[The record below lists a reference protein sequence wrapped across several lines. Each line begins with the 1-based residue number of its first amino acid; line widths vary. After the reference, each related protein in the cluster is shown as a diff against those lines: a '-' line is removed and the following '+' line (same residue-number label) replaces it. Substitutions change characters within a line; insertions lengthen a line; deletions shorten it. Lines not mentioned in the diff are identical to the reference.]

1 MFYALANTLANIR
14 DVIIEIIVPPNNN
27 GYKSP
32 SPDFFFYV
40 APNSGKYYIQ
50 P

>member
-1 MFYALANTLANIR
+1 MLYALANTLVNIR
-14 DVIIEIIVPPNNN
+14 DVIIEIIVPPDNN

-32 SPDFFFYV
+32 SNEFYV
-40 APNSGKYYIQ
+40 APNQKYYIQ

>member
-14 DVIIEIIVPPNNN
+14 DVIVEIIVPPNND

-32 SPDFFFYV
+32 SNDFYV
-40 APNSGKYYIQ
+40 APNQRYYIQ

>member
-1 MFYALANTLANIR
+1 MLYSLANTLINIR
-14 DVIIEIIVPPNNN
+14 NTEIIVPPNNN

-32 SPDFFFYV
+32 SLEFYV
-40 APNSGKYYIQ
+40 APNQRYYIQ

>member
-14 DVIIEIIVPPNNN
+14 DVIVEIIVPPNNN

-32 SPDFFFYV
+32 SGDFYV
-40 APNSGKYYIQ
+40 APNQRYYIQ

>member
-1 MFYALANTLANIR
+1 MLYALANTLVNIR
-14 DVIIEIIVPPNNN
+14 DVIIEIIVPPDNN

-32 SPDFFFYV
+32 SDEFYV
-40 APNSGKYYIQ
+40 APNQKYYIQ

>member
-1 MFYALANTLANIR
+1 MLYSLSNTLVNIR
-14 DVIIEIIVPPNNN
+14 NTEIIVPPNNN

-32 SPDFFFYV
+32 SPDNLFYV

>member
-1 MFYALANTLANIR
+1 MLYSLANTLVNIR
-14 DVIIEIIVPPNNN
+14 NAEIIVPPNDN

-32 SPDFFFYV
+32 SLEFYV
-40 APNSGKYYIQ
+40 APNQKYYIQ

>member
-14 DVIIEIIVPPNNN
+14 DVIVEIIVPPNNN
-27 GYKSP
+27 GYRPP
-32 SPDFFFYV
+32 SGVDFYV
-40 APNSGKYYIQ
+40 APNQKYYIQ